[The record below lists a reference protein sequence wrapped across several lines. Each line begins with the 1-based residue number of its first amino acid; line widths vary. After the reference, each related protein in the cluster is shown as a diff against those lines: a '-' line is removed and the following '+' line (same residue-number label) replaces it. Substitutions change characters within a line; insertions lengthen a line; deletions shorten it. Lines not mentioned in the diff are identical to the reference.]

1 MPYTFTCPLCLE
13 KLGNSHFLRVFKM
26 AEAGTNKS
34 NPKDRINC
42 GKEHFIEDILRFSG
56 PDVFVPVDDHA
67 IYVSHV
73 KCRAINPFWTK
84 AEKKLVI
91 PGNETEGETFTAT
104 LQCII
109 TNKEFKQNLSYW
121 MVKILRET
129 VKFGNDYQPMWYPLQ
144 LLLATAAEEGQGQKR
159 PYGSL
164 VEMASTKSVGKTIL
178 TLQILNQALY
188 RNGRGVS
195 IRDFFYPHADL
206 EDVELRNF
214 RDKFYREV
222 FYHSMWS
229 ETPISRPWGTVPSPG
244 DLRAVF
250 IQPVSSEDL
259 QTHSEGNKAN
269 GRFRR
274 TISKV
279 GQPLKA
285 FIRAVVFTES
295 PGKENEKKSG
305 PKLEDVFQQH
315 RDKYWSPIIFYD
327 TAGELQEKRGSVTRA
342 VRQLTNKLA
351 ICIDAREI
359 FNQYEPLMPEETVMP
374 VSERTASIR
383 HAYRRLSDSELMS
396 PERRRAVCLV
406 VTKLDVVLTAE
417 EKEQVK
423 AIAEDSGAD
432 EAARNLLNEWLR
444 RYSNHDKENLRS
456 LLKKEPR
463 LVDRV
468 FFVWT
473 ENLPRMKGVRR
484 SPIKSIEPTSA
495 RPGAEVIIEAEPDFD
510 FEDVTK
516 VTFNGEKSDF
526 TTLSKQRIKATV
538 PEGATSGLIGILLEA
553 KPDPMAQTSRDVKID
568 DATSN
573 IPFTVLPNLNSD
585 ASKPRTYGLIKFL
598 AWCLD
603 KKVEEISQPTND

>member
-1 MPYTFTCPLCLE
+1 MPYKFTCPLCLE
-13 KLGNSHFLRVFKM
+13 KLGESHFLRVFKI
-26 AEAGTNKS
+26 AEAGTKKR

-42 GKEHFIEDILRFSG
+42 GKEDFIEDILRFG
-56 PDVFVPVDDHA
+56 GQDVFVPVDDHA
-67 IYVSHV
+67 TYVSHE
-73 KCRAINPFWTK
+73 KCKGINPFWTK
-84 AEKKLVI
+84 AEKKLDI
-91 PGNETEGETFTAT
+91 PGDDSEGETFTAT
-104 LQCII
+104 LQCIV
-109 TNKEFKQNLSYW
+109 TNKGFRQNLSYW

-144 LLLATAAEEGQGQKR
+144 LLLATASEEGQGQKR
-159 PYGSL
+159 PFGSL

-188 RNGRGVS
+188 RNGREVS
-195 IRDFFYPHADL
+195 IRDFFYPHATL
-206 EDVELRNF
+206 EDVDLTNF
-214 RDKFYREV
+214 RDKFYSEV

-229 ETPISRPWGTVPSPG
+229 ETPFSRPWGTLPSPG

-250 IQPVSSEDL
+250 IQPVSSGNP
-259 QTHSEGNKAN
+259 QTQSEENKAN
-269 GRFRR
+269 GRFLR
-274 TISKV
+274 TLSKFV
-279 GQPLKA
+279 QPMKA
-285 FIRAVVFTES
+285 FMRAVVFTES
-295 PGKENEKKSG
+295 PGKENERKSG
-305 PKLEDVFQQH
+305 PKLDDLFQQN

-327 TAGELQEKRGSVTRA
+327 TAGELQQKRGSVTRA

-359 FNQYEPLMPEETVMP
+359 FNQYEPQMPEETVTP
-374 VSERTASIR
+374 VGERTASIR

-432 EAARNLLNEWLR
+432 EAARKLLSDWLR

-456 LLKKEPR
+456 LLKKEEPR

-495 RPGAEVIIEAEPDFD
+495 RPGAEVFLEAEPDFD
-510 FEDVTK
+510 FEEATK
-516 VTFNGEKSDF
+516 VTFNGKKSDF
-526 TTLSKQRIKATV
+526 KPLSKQRIRATV
-538 PEGATSGLIGILLEA
+538 PEGATSGLIGILLEE
-553 KPDPMAQTSRDVKID
+553 KPPMGQTSHAVKVD

-603 KKVEEISQPTND
+603 KRVEEISQPTND